1 MSDLEAEKGVAVAA
15 LIVAIGVGLIM
26 NHWVEDMWLC
36 IGVGML
42 TFIASGIGLK
52 RYERLLLEKI
62 KEIK

>member
-62 KEIK
+62 REIK

>member
-36 IGVGML
+36 IGVGIITAKVARGRL
-42 TFIASGIGLK
+42 KSRRPSLAQPSGI
-52 RYERLLLEKI
+52 
-62 KEIK
+62 